1 MKTVMKSLSIKIPL
15 GIAHSMDDKARLN
28 PSWIAGFLILN
39 KAKEVDERPVQGLC
53 FNYTFKVDEVLHKD
67 IKLQAIE
74 RNLPVNEFVARLLE
88 KYYK

>member
-1 MKTVMKSLSIKIPL
+1 MKAVMKSLSIKIPL
-15 GIAHSMDDKARLN
+15 GIAHSMDDKGRLN
-28 PSWIAGFLILN
+28 PSWVAGFLILN
-39 KAKEVDERPVQGLC
+39 KAKDVDDRPVKELC

-67 IKLQAIE
+67 VKLQAIE